1 MLLIEKKES
10 PSNWMP
16 KAILV
21 IALCIFAR
29 VVDAQEKVLSRNGE
43 FNDTASLVVA
53 DSVRKKSASGE
64 LTYPEDIFK
73 TLAEI
78 GTFRSDIDLS
88 SVSQRFP
95 DVTEAFTTGGKKCF
109 YSSKA
114 MSETYVRILLRRDTP
129 MPLIADVVR
138 ESSLLYPRPVPLAL
152 FTQHP
157 FTLSA
162 ERVLKEL
169 DEMRR
174 QGQFTDI
181 CLTVTSIGTI
191 FLYSSRHLDSTYAA
205 MLAEWY
211 DVGQTNN
218 P

>member
-29 VVDAQEKVLSRNGE
+29 IADAQEKGFSRNE
-43 FNDTASLVVA
+43 ELRNAASLVVA

-95 DVTEAFTTGGKKCF
+95 DVTEAYTTGGKEVFLFKQGHERNIRADLASTG
-109 YSSKA
+109 YS
-114 MSETYVRILLRRDTP
+114 
-129 MPLIADVVR
+129 
-138 ESSLLYPRPVPLAL
+138 
-152 FTQHP
+152 
-157 FTLSA
+157 
-162 ERVLKEL
+162 
-169 DEMRR
+169 
-174 QGQFTDI
+174 
-181 CLTVTSIGTI
+181 
-191 FLYSSRHLDSTYAA
+191 YASHS
-205 MLAEWY
+205 
-211 DVGQTNN
+211 
-218 P
+218 